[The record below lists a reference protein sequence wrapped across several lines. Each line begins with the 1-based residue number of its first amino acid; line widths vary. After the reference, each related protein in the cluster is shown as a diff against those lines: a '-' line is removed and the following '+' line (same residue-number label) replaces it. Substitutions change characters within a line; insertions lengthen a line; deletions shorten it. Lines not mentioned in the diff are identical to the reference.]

1 MASGAAPDPQLAHE
15 RGSQVKQ
22 LLRMLMLALV
32 RLYGIPGALRAARK
46 ARQEV
51 SQTPRILL
59 VRPDHLGDLV
69 LTTPVLDALRTH
81 LPGAHI
87 TMMVGPWSSEV
98 VTRHPA
104 LDRLILCPFPCFH
117 RAPHKS

>member
-15 RGSQVKQ
+15 RGREVKQ
-22 LLRMLMLALV
+22 LLRTLILALV

-69 LTTPVLDALRTH
+69 LTTPVLDALRSH
-81 LPGAHI
+81 LPAPHI
-87 TMMVGPWSSEV
+87 TMMVAPRPRDV
-98 VTRHPA
+98 VARHPE
-104 LDRLILCPFPCFH
+104 LDQLIPCPFPGFQ
-117 RAPHKS
+117 